1 MKKFN
6 RIWMWMAIA
15 ATSFPFTSCDD
26 DDYWHDDYYWYD
38 DYNHGGWGWNQGDW
52 NNGSNGSQDMIT
64 CCRRLRLL
72 QATGEAL

>member
-15 ATSFPFTSCDD
+15 ATSFSFTSCDD

-38 DYNHGGWGWNQGDW
+38 DYNHGGVSVSAFIPCIIQKKAVTAD
-52 NNGSNGSQDMIT
+52 
-64 CCRRLRLL
+64 
-72 QATGEAL
+72 